1 MKKALILA
9 NGDAPKI
16 KQIKYLQKKGYKKL
30 VCADGGANS
39 ARKLN
44 IIPDVIIGDLDSIS
58 ENTKKYYTAKS
69 KIIKVKRQND
79 TDVEKAIKYLI
90 KNKFDEVILLG
101 ATGDRLDHSICNL
114 GIVLK
119 FFQQINIS
127 ILHDKSLLR
136 AYDTNVELITQKD
149 ETISI
154 YGFDDKTK
162 ITSRGLKYPLKNVS
176 LPFGKKESTSNVAK
190 SKKIQL
196 EISNGI
202 IFVIREFKIIKDN
215 DLI

>member
-30 VCADGGANS
+30 ICADGGANS

-44 IIPDVIIGDLDSIS
+44 IIPDIIIGDLDSIS
-58 ENTKKYYTAKS
+58 DDTKKYYSDKS
-69 KIIKVKRQND
+69 KIIKIKRQND

-90 KNKFDEVILLG
+90 KNHFDEVILLG

-119 FFQQINIS
+119 FFHQINIS

-136 AYDTNVELITQKD
+136 AYNKNVELITQKD

-162 ITSRGLKYPLKNVS
+162 VTSRGLKYPLKNVS
-176 LPFGKKESTSNVAK
+176 LPFGKKESTSNAAK
-190 SKKIQL
+190 SKKVQL
-196 EISNGI
+196 EIFNGI
-202 IFVIREFKIIKDN
+202 IFVIREFKVLKDN